1 MVKKKQLY
9 ILAVDLDNTLIK
21 TDMIYVGIKFLLL
34 YRIYLLPKLIW
45 LFLFKGKTYA
55 KKYLFDNTSY
65 SLEKITFNQPVIDF
79 ITDNKEKYTY
89 TILISGSY
97 YEYVDAISRYH
108 ELFDFSVG
116 TTLET
121 NMISF
126 NKIRYLK
133 DKFGDLMFD
142 YIGDSKKDI
151 PIWESARTAYVVNN
165 SNIAR
170 KLKHIKFKIID

>member
-1 MVKKKQLY
+1 MDKKKQSY

-21 TDMIYVGIKFLLL
+21 TDMIYVGLKFLLI

-45 LFLFKGKTYA
+45 LFLFKGRTYA
-55 KKYLFDNTSY
+55 KKYLFDVTSY
-65 SLEKITFNQPVIDF
+65 SVENIIFNQSVIDF
-79 ITDNKEKYTY
+79 ITNNKEKYSY

-97 YEYVDAISRYH
+97 YEYVDAISEH
-108 ELFDFSVG
+108 LGLFDFSVG

-121 NMISF
+121 NMISS
-126 NKIRYLK
+126 NKTRYLK
-133 DKFGDLMFD
+133 DKFGDLKFD

-165 SNIAR
+165 TNIIR
-170 KLKHIKFKIID
+170 QLKHIKYKIIS

>member
-1 MVKKKQLY
+1 MIKKKQLY

-21 TDMIYVGIKFLLL
+21 TDMIYIGVKFLLF

-45 LFLFKGKTYA
+45 LFSFKGKTYA
-55 KKYLFDNTSY
+55 KKYLFDITSY
-65 SLEKITFNQPVIDF
+65 SLKNITFNKSVVDF
-79 ITDNKEKYTY
+79 IKDNKEKYTY

-97 YEYVDAISRYH
+97 YKYVDAISKYLG
-108 ELFDFSVG
+108 LFDFSVG

-121 NMISF
+121 NMISL
-126 NKIRYLK
+126 NKTRYLK
-133 DKFGDLMFD
+133 DKFGDLIFD

-165 SNIAR
+165 SNIANQ
-170 KLKHIKFKIID
+170 LKHIKYKIIS

>member
-1 MVKKKQLY
+1 MIKGKQLLV
-9 ILAVDLDNTLIK
+9 LAVDLDNTLIK
-21 TDMIYVGIKFLLL
+21 TDMIYVGIKYLLV

-55 KKYLFDNTSY
+55 KKYLFDITSY
-65 SLEKITFNQPVIDF
+65 SLKDIIFNQSVVDF
-79 ITDNKEKYTY
+79 IKNNKQKYTY

-97 YEYVDAISRYH
+97 YKYVDAISEY
-108 ELFDFSVG
+108 LGFFDFSVG

-121 NMISF
+121 NMISL
-126 NKIRYLK
+126 NKTKYLK
-133 DKFGDLMFD
+133 EKFGDFIFD

-165 SNIAR
+165 ANIASQ
-170 KLKHIKFKIID
+170 LKHIKYKIIR

>member
-1 MVKKKQLY
+1 MVKNKQPY

-21 TDMIYVGIKFLLL
+21 TDMIYIGVKFLLL

-45 LFLFKGKTYA
+45 LLLFKGKTYA
-55 KKYLFDNTSY
+55 KKYLFDITSY
-65 SLEKITFNQPVIDF
+65 SIEQIVFNQSVIDF
-79 ITDNKEKYTY
+79 ITNNKQKYTH

-97 YEYVDAISRYH
+97 YQYVDAISKYLG
-108 ELFDFSVG
+108 LFDFSVG

-121 NMISF
+121 NMISS

-133 DKFGDLMFD
+133 DRFGDLIFD

-151 PIWESARTAYVVNN
+151 PIWESAKTAYVVNN
-165 SNIAR
+165 ANIASQ
-170 KLKHIKFKIID
+170 LKHIKYKIIG